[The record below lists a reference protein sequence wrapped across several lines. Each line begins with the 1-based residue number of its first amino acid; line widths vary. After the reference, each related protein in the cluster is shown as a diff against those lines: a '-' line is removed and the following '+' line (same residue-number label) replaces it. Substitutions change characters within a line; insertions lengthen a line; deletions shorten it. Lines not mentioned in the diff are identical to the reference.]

1 MKNKAL
7 INIAIADDHPIM
19 RKGISD
25 IISSFEGFNIP
36 IQANDGREL
45 IEQIAKAPILPDICI
60 LDISMPNL
68 NGFETIKEIRKR
80 WSSIKV
86 LALSMYNNEFSII
99 KMLTSGA
106 NGYLPKNTNPQHL
119 QRALAAIYYTGYYD
133 SEQAIK
139 NVSGPNQQLKF
150 TEREVEF
157 LGHCCSEL
165 SYRQIGELMG
175 ISVRTVEGYRD
186 ALFEKLDIK
195 SRAGLVMYALRN
207 GIMPIE

>member
-1 MKNKAL
+1 MKDKAL

-25 IISSFEGFNIP
+25 IISSFEGFSIP

-45 IEQIAKAPILPDICI
+45 IEQISKSSILPDICI

-99 KMLTSGA
+99 KMLASGA

-133 SEQAIK
+133 SEQAIR
-139 NVSGPNQQLKF
+139 NTSASSQHLKF
-150 TEREVEF
+150 TEREIEF
-157 LGHCCSEL
+157 LCHCCSEL
-165 SYRQIGELMG
+165 SYRQIGDLMG

-186 ALFEKLDIK
+186 ALFDKLDIK